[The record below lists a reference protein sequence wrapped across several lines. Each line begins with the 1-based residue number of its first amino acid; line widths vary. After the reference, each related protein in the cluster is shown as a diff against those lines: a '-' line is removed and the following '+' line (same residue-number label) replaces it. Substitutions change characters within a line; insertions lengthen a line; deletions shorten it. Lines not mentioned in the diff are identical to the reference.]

1 MNSVQPEDLVAWLKA
16 LQVTYRDH
24 KDDLTELDSAIGD
37 ADHGINM
44 DRGFTAVKAELDKG
58 AGQDPGTVLKAVAMT
73 LIRTVGGASGPLYGT
88 FFLRASTACSGK
100 SELVASDVVEMFE
113 AGVMGVRQRGKA
125 ELDDKTMID
134 ALSPAL
140 EAMRQAQSTQAD
152 ITEMLRLGTLAAEE
166 GMKHTIPLQAKKGR
180 ASYLGERSIGH
191 QDPGAT
197 SSFLLLQ
204 TAYETWSTT
213 GPGNAASRRA
223 ATK

>member
-1 MNSVQPEDLVAWLKA
+1 MNSVKPADLVAWLKT
-16 LQVTYRDH
+16 LQMTYRDH
-24 KDDLTELDSAIGD
+24 KGYLTELDSAIGD

-58 AGQDPGTVLKAVAMT
+58 ASQDPDAVLKTVAMT

-88 FFLRASTACSGK
+88 FFLRAGTACSGK
-100 SELVASDVVEMFE
+100 SELGASDIVEMFE
-113 AGVMGVRQRGKA
+113 AGLMGVIQRGKA
-125 ELDDKTMID
+125 EPNDKTMVD

-140 EAMRQAQSTQAD
+140 EAMRQAQTARAD
-152 ITEMLRLGTLAAEE
+152 LTEILRLATLAAEE
-166 GMKHTIPLQAKKGR
+166 GMKNTIPLQAKKGR

-197 SSFLLLQ
+197 SSFLLVQ

-213 GPGNAASRRA
+213 GPGQV
-223 ATK
+223 